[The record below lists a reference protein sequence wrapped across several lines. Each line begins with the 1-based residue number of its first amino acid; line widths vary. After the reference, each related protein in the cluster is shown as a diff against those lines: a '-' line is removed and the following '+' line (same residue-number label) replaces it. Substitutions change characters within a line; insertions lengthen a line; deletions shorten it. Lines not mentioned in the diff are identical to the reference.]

1 MDRAT
6 RVIILYSRL
15 IHGEKIKKDVFCV
28 KYGIST
34 RTFDRDIDVIRAALS
49 ELYSA
54 HEVIYDKKIN
64 QYYITGEKNAG
75 MMKFTFTDNK

>member
-15 IHGEKIKKDVFCV
+15 IHGEKIKKDVFCA

-34 RTFDRDIDVIRAALS
+34 RTFDRDIDIIRGALS

-54 HEVIYDKKIN
+54 NEVVYDKKIN
-64 QYYITGEKNAG
+64 QYYITGEKQSGPIN
-75 MMKFTFTDNK
+75 FTFTDNK